1 MIDFAQSRRDMAK
14 KPFLLSAALAIASLG
29 WSAPQKAQSLSTENA
44 SKSNGTAEIFLYR
57 PKNFTGG
64 GVKINASVNVQFIAT
79 LTNCSFTSFRVPA
92 GEYTVSTTSKP
103 SFSQTPDPIT
113 FKANAGER
121 QFYLLDISGSFSII
135 PAGPILIGNSS
146 TSMAWRNTNESDA
159 ERLMSK
165 CKEIVPATS

>member
-1 MIDFAQSRRDMAK
+1 MAN
-14 KPFLLSAALAIASLG
+14 KPLLLSAALAIAFLG
-29 WSAPQKAQSLSTENA
+29 CSTPQKAQSLSTENT
-44 SKSNGTAEIFLYR
+44 SEPNGTAEIFLYR

-64 GVKINASVNVQFIAT
+64 GVKINASVNGRFMAT
-79 LTNCSFTSFRVPA
+79 LTNCSFTSFHVPP

-113 FKANAGER
+113 FKANAGEK

-146 TSMAWRNTNESDA
+146 TSMTWRNTNESDA

-165 CKEIVPATS
+165 CREIVPAAS